1 MQISITVHT
10 KEYHILNKAIDI
22 SIPLNFNGLQPN
34 TYGVDRA
41 TSHAFKGDGWVGDV
55 REGGSCNFEV
65 YNFIPHCNGTH
76 TECVGHI
83 TEERIFIHEVLQD
96 AFIPAT
102 LVTLTPEVR
111 KKTPDTYIPS
121 LNDTDLVI
129 DKDTIEEELAFLGA
143 NKHFLNALI
152 IRTLPN
158 EETKKSCD
166 YTKVQ
171 PPFFTIEAMKYIK
184 KLGVKHLLI
193 DMPSVDRLHDEGK
206 LTAHHIFW
214 GMELETK
221 KVGEKIPL
229 QTITEFVY
237 VPNEVPDGIY
247 MLNLQIAPFMSDASP
262 SRPRLYPIL

>member
-10 KEYHILNKAIDI
+10 KEYHILNKGIDI

-41 TSHAFKGDGWVGDV
+41 TSHPFKGDGWVGDV

-83 TEERIFIHEVLQD
+83 TEERISIHEVLQD

-111 KKTPDTYIPS
+111 TNTSDTYIPA

-129 DKDTIEEELAFLGA
+129 DKDTIEEELAFLGT
-143 NKHFLNALI
+143 NKNFLQALI

-158 EETKKSCD
+158 EESKKSCD
-166 YTKVQ
+166 YTKVE

-193 DMPSVDRLHDEGK
+193 DIPSVDRLHDEGK

-214 GMELETK
+214 GMELESK
-221 KVGEKIPL
+221 NVGEKIPL
-229 QTITEFVY
+229 QTITEFIY
-237 VPNEVPDGIY
+237 VPEEVVDGIY
-247 MLNLQIAPFMSDASP
+247 MLNLQIAPFMADASP